1 MYDMNSRRRASRE
14 RLEREMN
21 ARMNSAR
28 MRTSMDRGFK
38 MAGVVI
44 IVIIAVVAIIWSINA
59 HQDWKRSCER
69 RGGHVA
75 SHTNWGGSNNSN
87 TDTTYYCL
95 NDNGG
100 IIDIR

>member
-14 RLEREMN
+14 RLERMMN
-21 ARMNSAR
+21 
-28 MRTSMDRGFK
+28 TPHEMDRGFK
-38 MAGVVI
+38 AVGLLIIVVI
-44 IVIIAVVAIIWSINA
+44 AIVVIVVSIDMQ
-59 HQDWKRSCER
+59 QDWKRSCER

-75 SHTNWGGSNNSN
+75 SHTNWGSNNNSN